1 MWIEEEQ
8 PPWHERSAQLLHTTE
23 AALAMM
29 PLGDLFVHVYVLVDD
44 ALASGAIPRPRR
56 PGRTPGCSD
65 AEVLTLTLVRHLLGR
80 RSERAFLAEVRREWA
95 TYFPV
100 VPVQSEFNR
109 RARWLWGAF
118 EALRQQILVTV
129 PVDGWQQVDTTAV
142 PVKHPSRVRGPDGW
156 TGPGGLR
163 AGFGRDAAHGEWFYG
178 FRLGVRTDLGSR
190 LVRAWALVPA
200 AVDERAVADDLL
212 DGAVPPT
219 GLLLDQ
225 GFRGRSWAAAHEQGG
240 TAVVYAHSRAERRTL
255 PAAVRRPVAALR
267 NRIET
272 TIGELTDV
280 DRLRL
285 ARHGAKTVWGL
296 LMRIAATVLA
306 HTLLQLDLA

>member
-1 MWIEEEQ
+1 
-8 PPWHERSAQLLHTTE
+8 
-23 AALAMM
+23 MM
-29 PLGDLFVHVYVLVDD
+29 ALGDLFVHVYVLVDD
-44 ALASGAIPRPRR
+44 ALAAGIVSVPPR
-56 PGRTPGCSD
+56 PGRPPACSD
-65 AEVLTLTLVRHLLGR
+65 AEVLTLALVRHLLAR
-80 RSERAFLAEVRREWA
+80 PSERAFLAEVRRDWGA
-95 TYFPV
+95 YFPV
-100 VPVQSEFNR
+100 VPSQSQFNR
-109 RARWLWGAF
+109 RVRWLWGAF
-118 EALRQQILVTV
+118 EALRQQVLATV
-129 PVDGWQQVDTTAV
+129 PEDGWQQVDTTAV

-212 DGAVPPT
+212 DGVLPPT

-225 GFRGRSWAAAHEQGG
+225 GFRSRPWAAAQQARG
-240 TAVVYAHSRAERRTL
+240 TRVVYAHSRAERRAL
-255 PAAVRRPVAALR
+255 PTAVRRPVAALR

-280 DRLRL
+280 DHLRL
-285 ARHGAKTVWGL
+285 ARHGAKTLWGL
-296 LMRIAATVLA
+296 LTRLAATILA
-306 HTLLQLDLA
+306 HTLLRLALV

>member
-1 MWIEEEQ
+1 
-8 PPWHERSAQLLHTTE
+8 
-23 AALAMM
+23 MM

-44 ALASGAIPRPRR
+44 ALADGGVPVPPR
-56 PGRTPGCSD
+56 PGRPLVCSD
-65 AEVLTLTLVRHLLGR
+65 AEVLTIALVRHLLAR
-80 RSERAFLAEVRREWA
+80 PSERAFLSEVRRDWGV
-95 TYFPV
+95 YFPA
-100 VPVQSEFNR
+100 VPSQGQFNR
-109 RARWLWGAF
+109 RVRWLWGAF
-118 EALRQQILVTV
+118 EALRQRLLRGA
-129 PVDGWQQVDTTAV
+129 PEDGWQQLDTTAL

-156 TGPGGLR
+156 CGPGELR

-200 AVDERAVADDLL
+200 AVDERAVGDALL
-212 DGAVPPT
+212 DGAAPPA

-225 GFRGRSWAAAHEQGG
+225 GFRSRPWAAARAERG
-240 TAVVYAHSRAERRTL
+240 TRVVYAHGRAERRTL

-296 LMRIAATVLA
+296 LTRTAATILA
-306 HTLLQLDLA
+306 HTLLRLELV